1 MALTDQQDHV
11 YWIERDKI
19 GIAKYAPNEDKDN
32 QFTGPAVGK
41 AITLFVVKEATALSA
56 DLTDVPGI
64 PEEFHDALIFRAI
77 QRGYELRMAQDPKIV
92 NTASY
97 FRAGFEKAVK
107 EGKKY
112 ANKGRDGS
120 SWHIKHHDF

>member
-41 AITLFVVKEATALSA
+41 AITLFVVKEATALTT
-56 DLTDVPGI
+56 DLTEVPGI

-77 QRGYELRMAQDPKIV
+77 QRGYELKMAQDITV
-92 NTASY
+92 VQTASY

>member
-41 AITLFVVKEATALSA
+41 AITLFVVKEATALTT
-56 DLTDVPGI
+56 DLTEVPGI
-64 PEEFHDALIFRAI
+64 PEESHDALIFRAI
-77 QRGYELRMAQDPKIV
+77 QRGYELKMAQDIKV
-92 NTASY
+92 VQTASY

>member
-1 MALTDQQDHV
+1 M
-11 YWIERDKI
+11 
-19 GIAKYAPNEDKDN
+19 
-32 QFTGPAVGK
+32 
-41 AITLFVVKEATALSA
+41 
-56 DLTDVPGI
+56 TDVPGI

-77 QRGYELRMAQDPKIV
+77 QRGYELKMAQDVKVV

-120 SWHIKHHDF
+120 GYHIKHHDF